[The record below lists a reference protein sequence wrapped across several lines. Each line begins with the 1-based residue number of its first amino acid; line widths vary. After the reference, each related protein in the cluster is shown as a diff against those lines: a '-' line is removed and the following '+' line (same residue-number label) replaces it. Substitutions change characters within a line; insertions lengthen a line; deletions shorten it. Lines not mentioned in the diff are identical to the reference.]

1 MTLHVQPNARKN
13 AVGGLHGDAIK
24 LKIAAPA
31 TDHKANAA
39 LIDLLSN
46 VLDVPRSSVSIRH
59 GTNSRR
65 KVIEVSGGPV
75 LVARL
80 DDLLSGSGRGML

>member
-1 MTLHVQPNARKN
+1 VTLHVQPNARKN
-13 AVGGLHGDAIK
+13 AIGGLYGDALK

-31 TDHKANAA
+31 TDDKANTA
-39 LIDLLSN
+39 LIDLLSS

-59 GTNSRR
+59 GTSSRR

-80 DDLLSGSGRGML
+80 NDLLSRPGRGVL